1 MFSFLYHYQDVY
13 QTWLYTWVTRR
24 VSYKK
29 QKQLTL
35 REHLSSPPALLVGSV
50 LLIFLV
56 FCVVLLYMCLF
67 ALGPVLW
74 CPLWFPHKTMFG
86 SSLPPV
92 VCRRTHVFFT
102 LFVFACVMWCPT
114 HIVLCFVLFSSSCV
128 HYVVSFSGLTIVDCP
143 FSVI

>member
-56 FCVVLLYMCLF
+56 FVLSYYICVFSLWAPCCDVRYDFRIKQCSVRPYRQLF
-67 ALGPVLW
+67 VGGL
-74 CPLWFPHKTMFG
+74 M
-86 SSLPPV
+86 S
-92 VCRRTHVFFT
+92 FFT

-128 HYVVSFSGLTIVDCP
+128 HYVVSFSGLIIVDCP